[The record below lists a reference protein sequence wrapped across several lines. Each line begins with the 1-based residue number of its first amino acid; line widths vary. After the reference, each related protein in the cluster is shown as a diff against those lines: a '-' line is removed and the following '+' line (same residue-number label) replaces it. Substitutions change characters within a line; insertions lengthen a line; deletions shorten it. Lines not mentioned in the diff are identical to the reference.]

1 MKNINKLFR
10 FIYTQVEFRDL
21 IKYLKYLINYQTIVM
36 WPFLGVYNSFI
47 EILDIF
53 LIDSFCLILWNI
65 GFWRFFKRYWYF

>member
-36 WPFLGVYNSFI
+36 
-47 EILDIF
+47 
-53 LIDSFCLILWNI
+53 
-65 GFWRFFKRYWYF
+65 